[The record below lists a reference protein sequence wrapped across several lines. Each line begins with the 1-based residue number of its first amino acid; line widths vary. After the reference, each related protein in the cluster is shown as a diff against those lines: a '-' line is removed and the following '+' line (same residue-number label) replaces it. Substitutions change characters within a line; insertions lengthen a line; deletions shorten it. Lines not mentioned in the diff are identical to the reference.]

1 MLIRDFFDRLRMYPD
16 WDKHVIIENQKTKML
31 DDIVDIV
38 CDERNGNLIIVKREN
53 WLWSVCSAYN

>member
-1 MLIRDFFDRLRMYPD
+1 MTVREFFDRLRDYPD
-16 WDKHVIIENQKTKML
+16 WNKDIVIENKQTKML

-53 WLWSVCSAYN
+53 